1 MRGTLFFVLVTFYR
15 AAWPQ
20 GLPNLSEPAF
30 SEVRALTA
38 HVATQGRTELA
49 GFILR
54 PTPHELAGPWK
65 LLHLTT
71 VQCPTCIPALPPIQS
86 GAYEFRVFNGDLAG
100 VYMDHS
106 SARTTD
112 LFNVALV
119 GPYIEMTYVRI
130 FDDME
135 TTSRCYLNQT
145 RTFLYCH
152 DILDDIKPQ
161 FMMYERITRP

>member
-49 GFILR
+49 G
-54 PTPHELAGPWK
+54 PWK

-71 VQCPTCIPALPPIQS
+71 VQRPTCIPALPPIQS
-86 GAYEFRVFNGDLAG
+86 GAYEFSVFNGDLAG

-152 DILDDIKPQ
+152 DILDDMKPQ